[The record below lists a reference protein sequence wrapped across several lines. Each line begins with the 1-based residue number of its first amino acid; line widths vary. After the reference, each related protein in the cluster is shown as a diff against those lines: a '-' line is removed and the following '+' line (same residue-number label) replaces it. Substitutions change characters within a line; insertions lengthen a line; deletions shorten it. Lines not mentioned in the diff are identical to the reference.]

1 MARRKR
7 QKGTNGPANEKRKP
21 DKPSYLKRMGDRVKV
36 VGSLSETL
44 VREPKAFP
52 KKTAHAFRPWFRKV
66 WKARGGGL
74 YACGFVLTFLYLEAT
89 MLIGEIMAATG
100 VVSFFTEQLLELPL
114 RFLTESLGNL
124 IQAFIWPLPL
134 LEFSPPWG
142 IAILAVIYLV
152 FANFIK
158 KPLEQWLFKD
168 DEDEKGQ

>member
-1 MARRKR
+1 
-7 QKGTNGPANEKRKP
+7 
-21 DKPSYLKRMGDRVKV
+21 
-36 VGSLSETL
+36 
-44 VREPKAFP
+44 
-52 KKTAHAFRPWFRKV
+52 
-66 WKARGGGL
+66 
-74 YACGFVLTFLYLEAT
+74 

-114 RFLTESLGNL
+114 KFLTESFGNL

-158 KPLEQWLFKD
+158 KPLEQWLFENGD
-168 DEDEKGQ
+168 